1 LKASAAPAWTNLS
14 ARGADFMKT
23 PLDRHARTRTGIAFL
38 LLLVF
43 VVALSLGARF
53 ITDLGKLQESIA
65 TRESQTALRG
75 ITDPS
80 QIDQELRRH
89 PSNKIL
95 QLTATAR
102 KAALETGAASE
113 KLLGEVEPPTLA
125 KDINPGKASRGDLEA
140 LRRDLKTA
148 EANATA
154 FMPRYIVLMKTERDK
169 VETYA
174 LALRLEKD
182 IVARVLNA
190 VDGRHAQLTAL
201 TSEMLSARSD
211 YYRTYAGY
219 VGVLIAEFGTYR
231 VENGQLIFPLQ
242 RTVDRYSVA
251 AHALTVAAK
260 RQADLEQQRNAL
272 LQSQQEGWEQLVN
285 GK

>member
-1 LKASAAPAWTNLS
+1 
-14 ARGADFMKT
+14 MET
-23 PLDRHARTRTGIAFL
+23 PLDRHARTRIRIAFL
-38 LLLVF
+38 LLFVF

-65 TRESQTALRG
+65 SHESQTALQG
-75 ITDPS
+75 ITDPR

-113 KLLGEVEPPTLA
+113 KLLGEVEPPTLS

-140 LRRDLKTA
+140 LRRDLKMA

-154 FMPRYIVLMKTERDK
+154 LMPRYIVLMKTERDK

-174 LALRLEKD
+174 LALHLEKD

-211 YYRTYAGY
+211 YYRAYAGY
-219 VGVLIAEFGTYR
+219 VGVLIAEFGTYK
-231 VENGQLIFPLQ
+231 VENGQFIFPLQ

-251 AHALTVAAK
+251 AHAMTVAAK
-260 RQADLEQQRNAL
+260 RQAELEQERNAL